1 LNWVIIDGDVDKNW
15 TVPLAGMLAE
25 SEHLLMTN
33 RTVVHLNHATSIIV
47 ETESI
52 ACADPVFVTRSGII
66 NIRDEFITPKG
77 IF

>member
-1 LNWVIIDGDVDKNW
+1 
-15 TVPLAGMLAE
+15 MLAE

-33 RTVVHLNHATSIIV
+33 RTVVNLNHATSIVV

-77 IF
+77 IFYKYLHERMPKFVSIC